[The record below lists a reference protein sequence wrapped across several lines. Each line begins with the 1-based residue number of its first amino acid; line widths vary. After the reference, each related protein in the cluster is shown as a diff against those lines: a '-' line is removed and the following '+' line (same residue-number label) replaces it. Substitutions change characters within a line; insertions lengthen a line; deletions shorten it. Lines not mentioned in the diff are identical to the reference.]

1 MPLKKKCVLQI
12 CSRIWFGYIL
22 YPFSSLLL
30 FLVQFI
36 FHAFLCVAHVTY
48 WMRDYEPQ
56 LLIAIADLENRTL
69 CSGTILTIVTT
80 ITIVQSD
87 LKQWIVIKQ
96 QIL

>member
-1 MPLKKKCVLQI
+1 
-12 CSRIWFGYIL
+12 
-22 YPFSSLLL
+22 
-30 FLVQFI
+30 
-36 FHAFLCVAHVTY
+36 
-48 WMRDYEPQ
+48 MRDYEPQ